1 MRRMRSRWE
10 QVSIRKVRIARSVRE
25 WMPMHVCV
33 RRVRAF
39 RERVIRGRR
48 QDAMRSDG
56 NGCSRDS
63 RSMLAIAS
71 SADL

>member
-1 MRRMRSRWE
+1 MHVCVRRAR
-10 QVSIRKVRIARSVRE
+10 VRACV
-25 WMPMHVCV
+25 VCV

-63 RSMLAIAS
+63 RSVLAIAS